1 MHKSPKF
8 VLWKQENRQ
17 NNISKINQ
25 DLFVI
30 SLQNHKH
37 ITSLPHYKYYIL
49 SDWNLVEM
57 HLWIIDEVP
66 CPQTIGF
73 MKMVYIKGHMASH
86 VAKVT
91 NFLRSFKPKINI

>member
-37 ITSLPHYKYYIL
+37 ITTL
-49 SDWNLVEM
+49 
-57 HLWIIDEVP
+57 
-66 CPQTIGF
+66 
-73 MKMVYIKGHMASH
+73 
-86 VAKVT
+86 
-91 NFLRSFKPKINI
+91 